1 MDRAVMNKSYV
12 IQWKSKLNGR
22 SGKGTKL
29 FEWDEAAGLADE
41 LNREYP
47 AIHHEPV
54 AAIALEERAPAP
66 QENKEG
72 GAVEAGPQAQAN
84 YSPDYVLSSR

>member
-1 MDRAVMNKSYV
+1 MNKTYV

-41 LNREYP
+41 LNQEYP

-54 AAIALEERAPAP
+54 AAITLEEPALTP
-66 QENKEG
+66 QQSEEG
-72 GAVEAGPQAQAN
+72 GAVATGPETQTN
-84 YSPDYVLSSR
+84 YSPDYAFSS